1 MMLLNIAI
9 NEAHVE
15 CYSKNNTNT
24 ISFASSRNDVD
35 YIISTL
41 SEKEKSIMC
50 IENGV
55 RYLPT
60 KEKENELVYRCV
72 YKYRGIP
79 VAFFDLLDDGK
90 YGLNAV
96 VAAVNDERYRNKG
109 FASKCVEKGIDWY
122 NKNRHKLNN
131 KRIIW
136 WAAKKN
142 KPSQRVAE
150 KNGFI
155 IDKTIDPK
163 YKDLWYKYI
172 Y

>member
-1 MMLLNIAI
+1 MILLNIAI

-15 CYSKNNTNT
+15 CCNRNNISNISFVQSKN
-24 ISFASSRNDVD
+24 DVE
-35 YIISTL
+35 YIVSTL
-41 SEKEKSIMC
+41 SKEEQALMC
-50 IENGV
+50 IYNGDK
-55 RYLPT
+55 YSI
-60 KEKENELVYRCV
+60 KSDDLVYRCV
-72 YKYRGIP
+72 YKYRGTP

-96 VAAVNDERYRNKG
+96 VATISDKRYRNKG
-109 FASKCVEKGIDWY
+109 FASKCVENGINWY
-122 NKNRHKLNN
+122 NKNRHKVNN
-131 KRIIW
+131 RRILW

-142 KPSQRVAE
+142 KPSQIVAE

-155 IDKTIDPK
+155 LDKTIDPK